1 MEDDLIQSNVTVI
14 EMSVESVQT
23 RSRLLSTFST
33 NNSQLEGDQY
43 SILIVN
49 LRAYV
54 PLGAVLQNKIDH
66 IFAIK
71 SGPLTEALQLN
82 VDKNIRGINLIL
94 EFPSRTPTQTPSFY
108 STEQQ
113 TVISAALLSASAG
126 AAAAA
131 AVSFFSEKIFDAF
144 VSNIIPFSLRQVPPR
159 LQLPVVVVVE
169 VVKEVEPE
177 NPVCRLP
184 KAKMM

>member
-1 MEDDLIQSNVTVI
+1 
-14 EMSVESVQT
+14 MSVESVQT

-33 NNSQLEGDQY
+33 NNFQLEGDQY

-66 IFAIK
+66 IFAINL
-71 SGPLTEALQLN
+71 GPLTEALQLN
-82 VDKNIRGINLIL
+82 VDKNIREINLIL

-108 STEQQ
+108 PTEQQ

-169 VVKEVEPE
+169 VVVVEVVKEVEPE